1 MSYSLNIPVK
11 ENMQELR
18 KLLRQSSVMM
28 QPRIKMLIAMKKEQA
43 AGISKRAL
51 MDAVGACSQSIQNWR
66 TWYKQGGMEALLAN
80 GRKGNAGKPSV
91 FTKQEHL
98 KMGEKLSNPQ
108 NGLAGFVEL
117 QKWIEQ
123 EFNKEIKYNTVLK
136 YASKHFGAKVK
147 VARKSH
153 VRKDE
158 QAAADLEKTSAGK

>member
-11 ENMQELR
+11 EYMQELR

-80 GRKGNAGKPSV
+80 GRKGNAG
-91 FTKQEHL
+91 
-98 KMGEKLSNPQ
+98 
-108 NGLAGFVEL
+108 
-117 QKWIEQ
+117 
-123 EFNKEIKYNTVLK
+123 
-136 YASKHFGAKVK
+136 
-147 VARKSH
+147 
-153 VRKDE
+153 
-158 QAAADLEKTSAGK
+158 